1 MASDLLSI
9 ARSGAMAAR
18 VALDVTAQNIANAGT
33 EGYVR
38 RTAQMAEVSSS
49 GGLGRIGDVSLSGV
63 RLDKVVRNADL
74 FRQSEVRRTGADAA
88 RADSEVTGLENI
100 ESAIEQSRVYPAM
113 VDFDGSLQRLAGDP
127 TDPSLRAG
135 VMESART
142 MVGTFNIAAQSLN
155 SAASGMQFEATGGVA
170 QVNTLTGE
178 LARVNLRLSR
188 AADATSDQSSLL
200 DQRDSLLQQI
210 SAYADV
216 STSFSPDGTVALRL
230 GGATGPLTV
239 QGGTATPLA
248 MTTAA
253 DGTLSFDVG
262 GNSLT
267 LTGGALA
274 GKQQAL
280 VKLADVRTKLDAI
293 ADGLMNTVNT
303 VQTGGADLNGSPG
316 QPLFSGSGAAGMTL
330 AFSDGTGVAT
340 APAGSGAG
348 SRNPGNL
355 NALGTALAA
364 SDPTGKMDALLFDI
378 SGTVSSRKVTKEALT
393 TIAAGAKISLEAQS
407 GVDLDQ
413 EAVNLMRFQQAFQAS
428 GKAMQVASTLFDTL
442 LNLR

>member
-88 RADSEVTGLENI
+88 RADSEVTGLENV
-100 ESAIEQSRVYPAM
+100 EAAVEQSRVYPAM
-113 VDFDGSLQRLAGDP
+113 VDFDGALQRLAGDP

-155 SAASGMQFEATGGVA
+155 SAASGMQFEANAGVA

-230 GGATGPLTV
+230 GGSAGPIAV
-239 QGGTATPLA
+239 QGGTATALA
-248 MTTAA
+248 MTTAP
-253 DGTLSFDVG
+253 DGTLSFDLG
-262 GNSLT
+262 GTAIT
-267 LTGGALA
+267 LTGGSLA

-280 VKLADVRTKLDAI
+280 IKLDDVRTKLDTV
-293 ADGLMNTVNT
+293 ADSLMNTVNT
-303 VQTGGADLNGSPG
+303 VQTGGADLNGNPG
-316 QPLFSGSGAAGMTL
+316 QPLFTGSGAGGMTL
-330 AFSDGTGVAT
+330 AFTDGTGLAT

-355 NALGTALAA
+355 DALGTALGSA
-364 SDPTGKMDALLFDI
+364 DPTGKMDALLFDI
-378 SGTVSSRKVTKEALT
+378 SGTVASRKVTKEALT
-393 TIAAGAKISLEAQS
+393 AIASGAKISLEAQS

-413 EAVNLMRFQQAFQAS
+413 EAVNLMRFRQAFQAS